1 MRPVAE
7 RAVLR
12 VFAAAEIGGLAGL
25 GGVFCRRK
33 AAAFMAAIAER
44 LRFRLATRTPEIGL
58 SGLDLD
64 REGGFLGDIWNVRH
78 RVSFGLDAGA
88 LWRNFTACGHFLLCK
103 SAQSGKV
110 SAQGIDLKQHGRA
123 ALAA

>member
-1 MRPVAE
+1 
-7 RAVLR
+7 
-12 VFAAAEIGGLAGL
+12 
-25 GGVFCRRK
+25 
-33 AAAFMAAIAER
+33 MAAIAIG
-44 LRFRLATRTPEIGL
+44 LFLGLAASAPEIGL
-58 SGLDLD
+58 SRFD
-64 REGGFLGDIWNVRH
+64 RHGEGGFLGDIWNVRH